1 MRMMGSAFLVLS
13 FLPFALAAKPLPRVA
28 AGAAPEPVLDI
39 AGKVLRTGTYYDI
52 LPVERGR
59 GGGITFACTGHK
71 SCPVDV
77 MLEDYE
83 DSDGLPLQFI
93 PANRKKGVIRLSTDL
108 NIKFPGPASCAATAV
123 WKVEKYDEL
132 TSQMF
137 ISTSGVEGNPG
148 PETVDNW
155 FKIEKYGND
164 YKLVFCPTVCN
175 DHCKVLCKDIGI
187 YVDKEGFKRLA
198 LSDVPLKVKFKKF

>member
-13 FLPFALAAKPLPRVA
+13 FLLFALAAKPLPRVA

-52 LPVERGR
+52 LPVVRGR
-59 GGGITFACTGHK
+59 GGGITFAITGHK

-77 MLEDYE
+77 MLDSYE

-108 NIKFPGPASCAATAV
+108 NVKFPGPASCAPTAV
-123 WKVEKYDEL
+123 WKVEDDDEL
-132 TSQMF
+132 TGGQMF

-148 PETVDNW
+148 PETLDNW

-164 YKLVFCPTVCN
+164 LQASLLPYCV
-175 DHCKVLCKDIGI
+175 
-187 YVDKEGFKRLA
+187 
-198 LSDVPLKVKFKKF
+198 